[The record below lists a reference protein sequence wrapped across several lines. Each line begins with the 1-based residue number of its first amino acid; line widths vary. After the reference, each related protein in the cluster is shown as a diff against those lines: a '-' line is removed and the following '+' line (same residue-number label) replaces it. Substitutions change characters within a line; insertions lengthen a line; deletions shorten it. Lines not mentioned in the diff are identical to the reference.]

1 MKQDSSEKDGQKPDE
16 KNDTPKDVE
25 ENSSTTSPARK
36 DKKAV
41 S

>member
-1 MKQDSSEKDGQKPDE
+1 MKQDSSEKDGQKQDE
-16 KNDTPKDVE
+16 KKDTPEDVE
-25 ENSSTTSPARK
+25 ENSSITSQARK